1 MKKQYLLK
9 IMFAMDA
16 NENRWSSGAFYD
28 HNAKSGQRFYESEEQ
43 AKAALNRLMERFN
56 SERVYDTKGNR
67 IETTDI
73 GGGFGADMVI
83 DKRIDDM
90 NRIVKWSIQVRE
102 VTPWEIVERWDG

>member
-16 NENRWSSGAFYD
+16 SENRWSSGAFYD
-28 HNAKSGQRFYESEEQ
+28 HNAKSGQRVYESAEQ

-56 SERVYDTKGNR
+56 SERVYDANGNR
-67 IETTDI
+67 IETTDL
-73 GGGFGADMVI
+73 GSGLGADVVI

>member
-16 NENRWSSGAFYD
+16 DEGRWSSGAFYD
-28 HNAKSGQRFYESEEQ
+28 PTAKSGQRFYETEEQ
-43 AKAALNRLMERFN
+43 AKAALNRLMVKFN
-56 SERVYDTKGNR
+56 SERVYDANGNR
-67 IETTDI
+67 IETADL
-73 GGGFGADMVI
+73 GNGLGADMVI